1 MDMCWNGQGTSVSTK
16 FWSCSGYEEMWNNNY
31 SLWLF
36 YWEILE
42 GTEAVRVNKWTTK
55 GFSKL
60 GYTRHILVPIEIKKE
75 VEVVE
80 ATFGIK
86 QEVKEVE
93 IWVVE

>member
-1 MDMCWNGQGTSVSTK
+1 
-16 FWSCSGYEEMWNNNY
+16 
-31 SLWLF
+31 
-36 YWEILE
+36 
-42 GTEAVRVNKWTTK
+42 
-55 GFSKL
+55 L

-93 IWVVE
+93 I